1 MENKT
6 APWQERFGLTSCP
19 AAGIDPAI
27 PPAALGVAVI
37 FTPATAAAAEKVFLV
52 IESRASGLR
61 SQCDRR
67 LQTPKL
73 PPLASLQVAFQAE
86 ALPDASAD
94 AVHAACRQQLILS
107 AELRRELRPAMR

>member
-1 MENKT
+1 MENQS
-6 APWQERFGLTSCP
+6 APWPERFGLTSCP
-19 AAGIDPAI
+19 AVGIDPAI

-52 IESRASGLR
+52 IESRAGSLR
-61 SQCDRR
+61 SQCTRR

-73 PPLASLQVAFQAE
+73 PPPASLHVAFHATP
-86 ALPDASAD
+86 LPDTSAA
-94 AVHAACRQQLILS
+94 AVHAACRQQLVLS